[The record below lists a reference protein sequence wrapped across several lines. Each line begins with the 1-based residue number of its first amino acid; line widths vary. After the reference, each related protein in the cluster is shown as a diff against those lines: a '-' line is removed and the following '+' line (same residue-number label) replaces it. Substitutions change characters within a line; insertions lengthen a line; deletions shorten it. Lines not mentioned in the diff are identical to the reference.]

1 MEKRRAEETYD
12 KRDEGTTMDNQE
24 FAPILAAIL
33 DVGELMLTSGAEVNR
48 VEKTIQRMG
57 KAYGCSKVDVF
68 TITSSIVVTVKTQ
81 EGQILTQ
88 TRRIYEYATN
98 MGRVENCNRL
108 AGKICEKP
116 LDVEMLQEEIQKI
129 REDVGYPGWMNL
141 LCYPVIAASFTVF
154 FGGSGLDFVS
164 SAICSILLYGAT
176 RLCGFLKLQ
185 RIIMTLVCSMITCGG
200 TVALKK
206 LGVVDSIDMVIIGN
220 VMLLIPGI
228 ALTTSLR
235 DMISGDMIS
244 GLLGLCEAL
253 IRALAIA
260 AGFALVLLVF
270 PV

>member
-1 MEKRRAEETYD
+1 MEK
-12 KRDEGTTMDNQE
+12 QE
-24 FAPILAAIL
+24 IAPVLAAIL

-48 VEKTIQRMG
+48 VENTIQRMG
-57 KAYGCSKVDVF
+57 KAYGCTKVDVF
-68 TITSSIVVTVKTQ
+68 TITSSIVVTVKTE

-98 MGRVENCNRL
+98 MGRVESCNRL
-108 AGKICEKP
+108 ARKICENQ
-116 LDVEMLQEEIQKI
+116 LSVEAFEDEIQKI
-129 REDVGYPGWMNL
+129 REDRGYPKWMIL

-154 FGGSGLDFVS
+154 FGGSGRDFVS
-164 SAICSILLYGAT
+164 SALCGVLLYTAT
-176 RLCGFLKLQ
+176 WLCGFMKLQ
-185 RIIMTLVCSMITCGG
+185 RVIMTLVCSMVTCGG
-200 TVALKK
+200 TVLLQR
-206 LGVVDSIDMVIIGN
+206 LGLVDSVDMVIIGN

-253 IRALAIA
+253 IRTLAIA
-260 AGFALVLLVF
+260 AGFALVLLLF